1 MASFGHRERVPY
13 LGFGQLR
20 SWGQLVD
27 RNAGLSMRV
36 RLSSGVRATERLL
49 RHLSQTTRVQSV
61 HSPRSR
67 PRGHNWWQSSGGAL
81 DSRQRFVGL
90 VEGAVERRR
99 CPMKGRATKAQ
110 APPACLGWPV
120 YYGPSD
126 PRESF
131 PSSSSGGGSIL
142 SSSMVI
148 ASPRLNF
155 NDT

>member
-1 MASFGHRERVPY
+1 VRD
-13 LGFGQLR
+13 LGFGRLWSR
-20 SWGQLVD
+20 GHLVD
-27 RNAGLSMRV
+27 RNAYLSMGV

-49 RHLSQTTRVQSV
+49 RHLSQTTRAQAI
-61 HSPRSR
+61 HGPY
-67 PRGHNWWQSSGGAL
+67 RGLYDHNWWQSSGGAL

-110 APPACLGWPV
+110 APPTCLGWPV

-126 PRESF
+126 PRASC
-131 PSSSSGGGSIL
+131 PSSSGGGSIL